1 MFVLFIL
8 SSVLAFA
15 QPAIVRGIVKDA
27 HGEPLIGVTVL
38 VKGTTQ
44 GTATDFDGNYEIKNL
59 PEGAVL
65 RFSQMGMKPLEIT
78 VGEKSSIN
86 VTLQED
92 TQLLDDVVVV
102 GYGTAK
108 AKDLTSPIASIKSDE
123 INKLATSN
131 AMQAVQGKIPGVQIV
146 NNGEPGSG
154 PTVRVRGVGSFGNDA
169 PLYVVDGMFYDNI
182 DFLNPS
188 DIEDMSVLKDA
199 SAAAI
204 YGVRAA
210 NGVVLVTTK
219 KGSFAQDA
227 KITYNGYVGIQT
239 PTNMMKMANTAQY
252 AQMLREK
259 DVDGSQL
266 AVLNKSIELWGGEN
280 GIPAANTNWYDELT
294 RNAFMQNHSLDITGG
309 TEKAAYTV
317 GLSYLKQD
325 GIMKYN
331 SEYERFTLRT
341 KGDYKPFSWLKIG
354 TNVVLVK
361 GDKLA
366 ANNDAWLKAYTT
378 PSIIPVHDYNNE
390 AASAEKFASP
400 MAIGLTNGLLANPVA
415 QAYYQNVN
423 NEVWQV
429 LPSFYAEFTFI
440 PSKLTF
446 KTTYSQDIRLDRFWS
461 YTPAYYVS
469 QNQKREKSFLE
480 KADSFNFNHVIDNV
494 LTYNDSYGKH
504 NYTVMAG
511 NSVREENYRYLKAS
525 AENVPAGRPE
535 FGYIQQGDESTRKG
549 EDNGTTFHGVSFF
562 GRATYNYDHKYL
574 LSLTMRAD
582 GSSKYN
588 EKWGYFPSV
597 GAGWVLSE
605 EGFMSDQRV
614 FDFLKVRASWG
625 KLGNDKNAASSG
637 FAGSSN
643 TNGAMGD
650 QLLPGYVNQNSFSW
664 LSWEVVDE
672 TNVGL
677 EAAFLNDR
685 LRFDADYYIRTT
697 NNAVVACP
705 LPITGEFVDG
715 NYGKIRNQG
724 VELSLNWN
732 DKIGKDFTYS
742 LGFNMSTLK
751 NEVLALKDGV
761 NYILGGDKKHQTII
775 RPGDAINSFYGYKVL
790 GVYQNDA
797 QIKNDPVAMAN
808 GLQPGDLIFEDV
820 NGDNVING
828 DDRQVL
834 GSSLPKVM
842 YGANIAMSYKKF
854 DFSMSMNGVA
864 GNMIANKKRFLRST
878 ESFMNYDIDMITN
891 RWHGEG
897 TSNSYPSAAGMDK
910 TWNMGNMSSF
920 MLESG
925 NYFRIQN
932 MQLGYTFDHIGPKG
946 KKGAMLRLYVSA
958 DRPFTHFTYNGFTPE
973 IAGGIDNQTYP
984 MASNYTFGVRLTY

>member
-1 MFVLFIL
+1 MRKTSLLFVLFIL

-15 QPAIVRGIVKDA
+15 QPAIVRGIVKDT

-92 TQLLDDVVVV
+92 TQLLDDIVVV

-239 PTNMMKMANTAQY
+239 PTNMMKMANSTQY

-294 RNAFMQNHSLDITGG
+294 RNAFMQNHSVDITGG

-361 GDKLA
+361 GDKLS

-400 MAIGLTNGLLANPVA
+400 MAIGLTNGLLANPIA

-469 QNQKREKSFLE
+469 QNQKREKSF
-480 KADSFNFNHVIDNV
+480 
-494 LTYNDSYGKH
+494 
-504 NYTVMAG
+504 
-511 NSVREENYRYLKAS
+511 
-525 AENVPAGRPE
+525 
-535 FGYIQQGDESTRKG
+535 
-549 EDNGTTFHGVSFF
+549 
-562 GRATYNYDHKYL
+562 
-574 LSLTMRAD
+574 
-582 GSSKYN
+582 
-588 EKWGYFPSV
+588 
-597 GAGWVLSE
+597 
-605 EGFMSDQRV
+605 
-614 FDFLKVRASWG
+614 
-625 KLGNDKNAASSG
+625 
-637 FAGSSN
+637 
-643 TNGAMGD
+643 
-650 QLLPGYVNQNSFSW
+650 
-664 LSWEVVDE
+664 
-672 TNVGL
+672 
-677 EAAFLNDR
+677 
-685 LRFDADYYIRTT
+685 
-697 NNAVVACP
+697 
-705 LPITGEFVDG
+705 
-715 NYGKIRNQG
+715 
-724 VELSLNWN
+724 
-732 DKIGKDFTYS
+732 
-742 LGFNMSTLK
+742 
-751 NEVLALKDGV
+751 
-761 NYILGGDKKHQTII
+761 
-775 RPGDAINSFYGYKVL
+775 
-790 GVYQNDA
+790 
-797 QIKNDPVAMAN
+797 
-808 GLQPGDLIFEDV
+808 
-820 NGDNVING
+820 
-828 DDRQVL
+828 
-834 GSSLPKVM
+834 
-842 YGANIAMSYKKF
+842 
-854 DFSMSMNGVA
+854 
-864 GNMIANKKRFLRST
+864 
-878 ESFMNYDIDMITN
+878 
-891 RWHGEG
+891 
-897 TSNSYPSAAGMDK
+897 
-910 TWNMGNMSSF
+910 
-920 MLESG
+920 
-925 NYFRIQN
+925 
-932 MQLGYTFDHIGPKG
+932 
-946 KKGAMLRLYVSA
+946 
-958 DRPFTHFTYNGFTPE
+958 
-973 IAGGIDNQTYP
+973 
-984 MASNYTFGVRLTY
+984 